1 MHYILPLGLFG
12 YGLEL
17 KGSLTLYILL
27 TFLAVL
33 AALFVYRFTLPPVP
47 VWRRVFL
54 TALRI
59 VALAAILLLLFEPV
73 LNIFRHHL
81 EKQNVLILVDKSAS
95 MSVQNA
101 ETLRQEIVDELLS
114 GSGLAT
120 LADNARIRYFG
131 FSDSVTALT
140 RKQLD
145 TTEASGVGTNLSFA
159 WENAS
164 NAFAHEPTT
173 AVILISDGGNNLG
186 PNPVRMAG
194 LSNLPIYT
202 IGVGDT
208 TVRRDA
214 VVSEILAN
222 EVTYLNSIVP
232 VDVRIKATGLGG
244 KTTSLRL
251 LDRNGVEVAR
261 EQVHFTGDVSEAT
274 IPLKFTATQAG
285 HLRYRVVLDSVAGEW
300 SLANNRRS
308 VMIRVL
314 ETRSQVIILSGP
326 PTPSLSTLRHTLEV
340 DSNLDV
346 RAFIES
352 ARGDYY
358 LESSPNSDDLA
369 KASLI
374 ILINFP
380 SRETKAN
387 LLNSIVDVVSSR
399 KTPLMFFAGPATY
412 KPSLDKIAEV
422 VPFQMERGAL
432 RETEVTLR
440 VVDTHP
446 ALASGGPLPIT
457 WTELPPIFGSSG
469 NFTKGP
475 LPQVITA
482 LSSVTLGIEEDEPAI
497 LVWSGGGR
505 KGIAFLVWGTYRW
518 KLGLAKDSHGASFYD
533 DLVSRF
539 TRWLISPIE
548 EKRVR
553 IHPNKSL
560 FSGGER
566 VFFQAQVYGAD
577 LTPRDDAAVVVR
589 VTMGEHSEALP
600 LQGRGHGRYEAAFLP
615 WEEGEY
621 RFEGVAYVDLDT
633 LGRETGA
640 FAVEAFNIE
649 MLDTRQRADILQNIA
664 EASGGRYALAAN
676 ADTMLANLEMPL
688 RDVEY
693 HREIP
698 LWNRAIM
705 LWIIIGALG
714 LEWIIRK
721 RSGML

>member
-1 MHYILPLGLFG
+1 MNYTLPLGLFG

-17 KGSLTLYILL
+17 KGSLTLYVLL
-27 TFLAVL
+27 TLLAVL

-47 VWRRVFL
+47 VWRRAIL
-54 TALRI
+54 TVLRI
-59 VALAAILLLLFEPV
+59 AALAAILLLLFEPV

-81 EKQNVLILVDKSAS
+81 EKQNVLVLVDKSAS
-95 MSVQNA
+95 MSVQDG
-101 ETLRQEIVDELLS
+101 ETPRREIVDNVLS

-120 LADNARIRYFG
+120 LADKAQLRYFS

-145 TTEASGVGTNLSFA
+145 TTKAFGVGTNLSFA
-159 WENAS
+159 WETAS
-164 NAFAHEPTT
+164 GAFAHEPTS
-173 AVILISDGGNNLG
+173 AVVLISDGGNNLG
-186 PNPVRMAG
+186 PNPARLAG

-202 IGVGDT
+202 VGVGDT

-214 VVSEILAN
+214 VVNEILAN
-222 EVTYLNSIVP
+222 DVTYLNSIVP

-251 LDRNGVEVAR
+251 LDRSGVEVAR
-261 EQVHFTGDVSEAT
+261 EQVHLTGDVSEVT
-274 IPLKFTATQAG
+274 VPLKFTATQAG
-285 HLRYRVVLDSVAGEW
+285 QLRYRVVLDSVVGEW
-300 SLANNRRS
+300 SLTNNRRS

-314 ETRSQVIILSGP
+314 ETRSQVVILSGP
-326 PTPSLSTLRHTLEV
+326 PTPSLSALRHTLEV
-340 DSNLDV
+340 DSNLEV

-358 LESSPNSDDLA
+358 LESSPTADDLA

-374 ILINFP
+374 VLMNFP

-387 LLNSIVDVVSSR
+387 LLSSIVDVVSSR
-399 KTPLMFFAGPATY
+399 KIPLMFFAGPATY
-412 KPSLDKIAEV
+412 KPSLDKMAEV
-422 VPFQMERGAL
+422 IPFQMQRGAL

-440 VVDTHP
+440 AVEIHP
-446 ALASGGPLPIT
+446 ALASGGPLSIP
-457 WTELPPIFGSSG
+457 WTDLPPAFGSSG
-469 NFTKGP
+469 NFAKGA
-475 LPQVITA
+475 LPQVIAT

-497 LVWSGGGR
+497 LSWSGGGR
-505 KGIAFLVWGTYRW
+505 KGIAFLVWGTNRW
-518 KLGLAKDSHGASFYD
+518 KLGLAKDSRGASFYD
-533 DLVSRF
+533 DLISRF
-539 TRWLISPIE
+539 TRWLVSPIE
-548 EKRVR
+548 EKHVR

-589 VTMGEHSEALP
+589 VMMGEHSEALP

-621 RFEGVAYVDLDT
+621 RFEGVAYVDHDT

-664 EASGGRYALAAN
+664 KASGGHYAPAAN

-688 RDVEY
+688 QDVEY